1 MSKPVYFTRAKEE
14 EHLWI
19 ERKRE
24 DKQRLSGEEARDFYQ
39 TLLQER
45 DGERPKEGEAA
56 TIRRVRRGAGPSR
69 RRREAQRQEASNVQP
84 VSTSERDG
92 HKLLRYAQEGN
103 IRALKDL
110 LRCGYDVNFRD
121 DFYWTG
127 VMCASKAG
135 KTEAVRLL
143 LQHGAAWVGVV
154 DKQGRDARDLALQA
168 GHQDVVRE
176 LEQFSVSEI
185 TNTPTTNN
193 ADSVHSQWCN
203 VCAVHYTDNTEAHN
217 RSTMHQF
224 SELRPP
230 ATPQYCLPSSSTSYK
245 MMLRLGW
252 DPSSGLGPVH
262 SGRKNP
268 VSTVLKRDQAGLG
281 YGVTPQP
288 KVTHFKAKD
297 PHAVQHKH
305 KEKRLRQERE
315 TTLSAKQLERKEERE
330 KRWER
335 DYRSSF
341 NFDF

>member
-1 MSKPVYFTRAKEE
+1 MSKPVYFTRAKDEE
-14 EHLWI
+14 TLWL

-24 DKQRLSGEEARDFYQ
+24 DKKTLTGIEARDFYQ

-45 DGERPKEGEAA
+45 DGERPKEGA
-56 TIRRVRRGAGPSR
+56 TTRRVRRSGPNRR
-69 RRREAQRQEASNVQP
+69 RRREAQRHVQP

-92 HKLLRYAQEGN
+92 HKLLRCAQEGN
-103 IRALKDL
+103 IQALRDL
-110 LRCGYDVNFRD
+110 LQRGCDVNFRD

-154 DKQGRDARDLALQA
+154 DKQGKDARDLALQA

-176 LEQFSVSEI
+176 LEQFSVPEI

-193 ADSVHSQWCN
+193 TDSVHSQWCN
-203 VCAVHYTDNTEAHN
+203 VCAVHYTDSTEAHN
-217 RSTMHQF
+217 RSTLHQF

-281 YGVTPQP
+281 YGVPPQP

-297 PHAVQHKH
+297 PQAVQHMH
-305 KEKRLRQERE
+305 KEKRLRKERE
-315 TTLSAKQLERKEERE
+315 TTLSAKQLKRKEERD
-330 KRWER
+330 KKWER

>member
-24 DKQRLSGEEARDFYQ
+24 DKQTLSGEEARDFYR
-39 TLLQER
+39 TLIQER

-56 TIRRVRRGAGPSR
+56 TTRRVRRRAGPSR
-69 RRREAQRQEASNVQP
+69 RRGVEQRQEASYVQP

-103 IRALKDL
+103 IRAMKDL
-110 LRCGYDVNFRD
+110 LRCGCDVNFRD

-135 KTEAVRLL
+135 QTEAVRLL

-168 GHQDVVRE
+168 GHQDVLRE
-176 LEQFSVSEI
+176 LEQFSVSET
-185 TNTPTTNN
+185 TNTPNTNN

-297 PHAVQHKH
+297 RQAVQHKH

-330 KRWER
+330 KKWER

-341 NFDF
+341 NYDF

>member
-1 MSKPVYFTRAKEE
+1 MSRPVYFTRAKEE
-14 EHLWI
+14 ENLWI
-19 ERKRE
+19 DRKRE
-24 DKQRLSGEEARDFYQ
+24 DKQTITGEEARDFYQ
-39 TLLQER
+39 SLLQET
-45 DGERPKEGEAA
+45 DGEKPKGGEAA
-56 TIRRVRRGAGPSR
+56 TTRRVRRRAGPK
-69 RRREAQRQEASNVQP
+69 RRREARRPEAAHVEP
-84 VSTSERDG
+84 VNTSERDG
-92 HKLLRYAQEGN
+92 YKLLRCAQEGN

-110 LRCGYDVNFRD
+110 LRRGIDVNFRD

-135 KTEAVRLL
+135 QTDAVRLL

-185 TNTPTTNN
+185 TNTPTTNRE
-193 ADSVHSQWCN
+193 SVHPQWCN
-203 VCAVHYTDNTEAHN
+203 LCAVHYTDSTETHN
-217 RSTMHQF
+217 RSTLHQF

-230 ATPQYCLPSSSTSYK
+230 TTPQYCLPSSSNSYK

-252 DPSSGLGPVH
+252 DPASGLGPAH

-281 YGVTPQP
+281 YGASPQS
-288 KVTHFKAKD
+288 KVTHFQAKD
-297 PHAVQHKH
+297 PQAVQHVRKQ
-305 KEKRLRQERE
+305 KRLEKRQEKG
-315 TTLSAKQLERKEERE
+315 TTLCAKELKRKEERD
-330 KRWER
+330 KKWER
-335 DYRSSF
+335 DYRASF